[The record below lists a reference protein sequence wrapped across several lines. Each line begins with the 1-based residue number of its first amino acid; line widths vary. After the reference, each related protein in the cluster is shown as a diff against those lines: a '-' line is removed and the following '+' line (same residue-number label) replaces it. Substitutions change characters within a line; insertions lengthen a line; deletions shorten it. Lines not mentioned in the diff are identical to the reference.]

1 MTGAPTAQTS
11 IEAGSPSLPVTS
23 DLRDFAVRHHRGLQ
37 LVLAVGLYLAFA
49 VYFTW
54 PMITDPSRIYFGGI
68 GDPVGGMANYR
79 ELVDH
84 HHNPFLPGTISQF
97 GAPEGQA
104 IPWTRDLAALP
115 SVLTNYVTTAVFG
128 PVVANGIYILL
139 AFVLTGTA
147 MFLFV
152 RRLVGNPWIAL
163 ICGWAYAF
171 YPFAVINAGGHADE
185 AHGWVLVLLVWAMLE
200 LYWRPTRRRALMAGA
215 AAAFAMWWTP
225 YFILIAG
232 VGYFV
237 ALVASLLMAWRSRR
251 MRQMVRAQAVA
262 GAIVV
267 VFLTF
272 LGALTLGPSS
282 AALGVRTHSLVE
294 LNTFSARPLEYV
306 IPDAK
311 SLIFGGITRPYLQAH
326 QHGSNA
332 SEDTLYLG
340 VTVLVLALVAIV
352 ALVRRRLEPR
362 LRAPVVLLAVIA
374 LGAFV
379 TSAPPHGMVLGV
391 NVPFPSDLIMKITTT
406 WRVYSRFVIL
416 VMLCVTALAGIG
428 LHVLCGGRRSSV
440 RVAVM
445 IAASVLIPL
454 DLWKHRGIT
463 TTLRVPAVYTALAHQ
478 PHGLTAEYPLVPSVD
493 SLYNDIYYQSVHG
506 NRMINGYGSDT
517 AAERRALTLVKLS
530 DPSTAPRLASLG
542 VRYVLL
548 EPKPPLY
555 GLPSPGVP
563 GAGFARIYHGP
574 SGSVYRVIASR
585 TGPGVA
591 TASTGFGQT
600 ETEPDGSTLNWL
612 EQPSGSIEL
621 AGTCR
626 GCRGILGLTVASFAR
641 PRTVVISLNRRVL
654 VRRVV
659 TAPVRL
665 EVPVTNAGIENLN
678 ISASPGPQSIA
689 ATIGGPDTRSV
700 SVNIRALTYTWPA
713 HTKGGG

>member
-11 IEAGSPSLPVTS
+11 IEVGTSQSLPPS
-23 DLRDFAVRHHRGLQ
+23 DLRAFAVRHHRRLE
-37 LVLAVGLYLAFA
+37 LLLAVVVYLAFA
-49 VYFTW
+49 VFLTW
-54 PMITDPSRIYFGGI
+54 PMITDPSRIFFGGA
-68 GDPVGGMANYR
+68 GDPVGGMASYR

-104 IPWTRDLAALP
+104 IPWTRNLAALP
-115 SVLTNYVTTAVFG
+115 SVLTNYALTAAFG
-128 PVVANGIYILL
+128 PVAANGVYILL

-185 AHGWVLVLLVWAMLE
+185 AQGWVLVLSVWAMLE
-200 LYWRPTRRRALMAGA
+200 LYWRPTRRRALLAGA
-215 AAAFAMWWTP
+215 AAALAMWWTP

-232 VGYFV
+232 VGYLF
-237 ALVASLLMAWRSRR
+237 ALVASLLMAWRRGRLRR
-251 MRQMVRAQAVA
+251 MLGTQALTA
-262 GAIVV
+262 GIVV
-267 VFLTF
+267 VFLIF
-272 LGALTLGPSS
+272 LAALTLGPSG
-282 AALGVRTHSLVE
+282 AALGVRSNGLAE
-294 LNTFSARPLEYV
+294 FNTYSARPLEYLL
-306 IPDAK
+306 PDAQ
-311 SLIFGGITRPYLQAH
+311 SPLFGAITGPYLQAH
-326 QHGSNA
+326 RHGSNR

-340 VTVLVLALVAIV
+340 VTVLLLALVAIV
-352 ALVRRRLEPR
+352 ALGRRRLEPR
-362 LRAPVVLLAVIA
+362 LRAPAFLLGVVA
-374 LGAFV
+374 LTAFI
-379 TSAPPHGMVLGV
+379 TSGPPHGMVLGV

-406 WRVYSRFVIL
+406 WRVYSRFVVL
-416 VMLCVTALAGIG
+416 VMLAVTALAGIG
-428 LHVLCGGRRSSV
+428 MHVLCRGRGRF
-440 RVAVM
+440 ACLGAM
-445 IAASVLIPL
+445 IAATVLIPL
-454 DLWKHRGIT
+454 DLWERGPGT
-463 TTLRVPAVYTALAHQ
+463 NTVTVPAVYTALAHE

-493 SLYNDIYYQSVHG
+493 SLYTDIFYQNVHG

-517 AAERRALTLVKLS
+517 PAEKRALSLAKLS

-548 EPKPPLY
+548 EPQQPLY

-574 SGSVYRVIASR
+574 SGSVYRVTAR
-585 TGPGVA
+585 PAGPAVA
-591 TASTGFGQT
+591 TAANGFGTT
-600 ETEPDGSTLNWL
+600 ETQPDGSAFNWL

-621 AGTCR
+621 AGTCHD
-626 GCRGILGLTVASFAR
+626 CRGILGVTVSSFAR

-665 EVPVTNAGIENLN
+665 EVPVTYTGIESLK

-689 ATIGGPDTRSV
+689 ATVGGPDTRSV
-700 SVNIRALTYTWPA
+700 SINVSAFSYTWPA
-713 HTKGGG
+713 LTKGGG